1 MVMFLHEIPYR
12 VAFDRGRVQA
22 EVLARL
28 TEHAGS
34 LREIPAERMDA
45 VVQELLDPV
54 PATAPAVR

>member
-1 MVMFLHEIPYR
+1 
-12 VAFDRGRVQA
+12 VQA

-45 VVQELLDPV
+45 VVRELLDPM